1 MGIILKNSRR
11 PRTDDQCENQQQQE
25 TTTRKVKVLLQL
37 VQLLV
42 QEQKQQKFKTK
53 LQYNGFEKCND
64 VIHGGYGDGLATL
77 RISSGDDNENTQP
90 RPQCT
95 NEGS

>member
-1 MGIILKNSRR
+1 MISVETNNKNNNNKKKQRR
-11 PRTDDQCENQQQQE
+11 TR
-25 TTTRKVKVLLQL
+25 RKVKVLLQL
-37 VQLLV
+37 VKLLV
-42 QEQKQQKFKTK
+42 QEQKEQKHKTK

-64 VIHGGYGDGLATL
+64 VIYGGYGDGLATL
-77 RISSGDDNENTQP
+77 RISSGNDNENTQP